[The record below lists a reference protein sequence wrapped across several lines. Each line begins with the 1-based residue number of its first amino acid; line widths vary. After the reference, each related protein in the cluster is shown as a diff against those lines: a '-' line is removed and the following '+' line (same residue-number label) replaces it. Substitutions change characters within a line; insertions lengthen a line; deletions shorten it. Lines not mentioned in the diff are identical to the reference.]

1 MSTTKTTTKAKDTA
15 AVEAAASRI
24 AEAEAKHAAVLAE
37 VATAE
42 ENVSKAEA
50 ELKRIEQCIASDD
63 PSAGLND
70 LTKADTELRFFKL
83 QARAKATAAVRA
95 GGAVRT
101 AETVRIMARL
111 ETGEYGIDMGGLRAE
126 GEALAS
132 KIAGLLIE
140 YREQCKA
147 HEAGR
152 LKLWNDM
159 KASDAANDEG
169 TGNPASPL
177 AYGHEDRKRFKP
189 FWLEVNSEPVPV
201 IGDYRLTAIQKRV
214 EWIVNHGEELAAEH
228 ASI

>member
-1 MSTTKTTTKAKDTA
+1 MSKTETPA
-15 AVEAAASRI
+15 AVEVAASRI
-24 AEAEAKHAAVLAE
+24 TEAEAKHAAVLAE

-63 PSAGLND
+63 PSAGLED

-111 ETGEYGIDMGGLRAE
+111 EAGEYGIDMGGLRAE

-140 YREQCKA
+140 YREQCEA
-147 HEAGR
+147 HNAGR
-152 LKLWNDM
+152 LKLWTD
-159 KASDAANDEG
+159 AQESDAVNDQG

-177 AYGHEDRKRFKP
+177 AFGHEDGKRFKP
-189 FWLEVNSEPVPV
+189 FWIEVESEPVPV
-201 IGDYRLTAIQKRV
+201 IESYRSTAVQKRV
-214 EWIVNHGEELAAEH
+214 EWIVSHGEELAAEH